1 MSISPRLYLS
11 LFLNVDIEEHINL
24 NEVFLYKFNLLD
36 IIIDNCISLSSI
48 LPIQIFFLLS
58 LNESLHIKEPVC
70 PLKIF

>member
-36 IIIDNCISLSSI
+36 IIIDNCISLSLI
-48 LPIQIFFLLS
+48 LPVHIFFLLS
-58 LNESLHIKEPVC
+58 LNEGLHIKEPVC
-70 PLKIF
+70 PLKIC

>member
-48 LPIQIFFLLS
+48 LPVHIFFLLS
-58 LNESLHIKEPVC
+58 LNESLHIKEPAC
-70 PLKIF
+70 PLKIC